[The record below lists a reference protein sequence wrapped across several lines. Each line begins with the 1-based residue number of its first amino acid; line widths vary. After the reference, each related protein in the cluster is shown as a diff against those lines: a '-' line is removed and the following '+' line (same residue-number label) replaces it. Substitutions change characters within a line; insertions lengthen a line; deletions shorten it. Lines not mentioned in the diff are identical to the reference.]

1 MVYDIYFV
9 FLIFI
14 KTNDCAFLY
23 TSFCTTLDMHADAQ
37 IYASATN
44 LSQLV
49 TKFNQDLENI
59 ENGFLKKGK
68 SDVSRTPL

>member
-1 MVYDIYFV
+1 MVYGIMVWY
-9 FLIFI
+9 FI
-14 KTNDCAFLY
+14 KTKDCAFLY
-23 TSFCTTLDMHADAQ
+23 TSFYTTLDMHADAQ

-59 ENGFLKKGK
+59 EKWISQNRQK
-68 SDVSRTPL
+68 